1 MSSELV
7 WEFSKAVGLELW
19 LVSVS
24 VSDIFDCYGI
34 RTRAGLAFFSL
45 SGYPQATKQ
54 ENQIERTL
62 SAEEEIQI
70 PRIEDIWDFHGFIY
84 LAEQ

>member
-1 MSSELV
+1 M
-7 WEFSKAVGLELW
+7 GLELW
-19 LVSVS
+19 LF
-24 VSDIFDCYGI
+24 SDFFDCYGI

-45 SGYPQATKQ
+45 SGYPQPTKQ

-84 LAEQ
+84 LTEQ

>member
-1 MSSELV
+1 MSSGVDLGI
-7 WEFSKAVGLELW
+7 FQKLW
-19 LVSVS
+19 DSNCGCFQ
-24 VSDIFDCYGI
+24 IFFDCYGI

-84 LAEQ
+84 LTEQ

>member
-24 VSDIFDCYGI
+24 DIFDCYGI
-34 RTRAGLAFFSL
+34 RTRAGFAFFSL

>member
-19 LVSVS
+19 LVSVL
-24 VSDIFDCYGI
+24 DFFDCYGI
-34 RTRAGLAFFSL
+34 RTRAGLAIFSL